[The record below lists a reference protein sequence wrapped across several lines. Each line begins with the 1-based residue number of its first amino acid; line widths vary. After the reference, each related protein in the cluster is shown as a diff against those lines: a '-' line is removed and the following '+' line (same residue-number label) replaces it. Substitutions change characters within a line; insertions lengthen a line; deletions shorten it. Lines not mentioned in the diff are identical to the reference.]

1 MAVGKETKPMPRRMR
16 DDGARQRTCL
26 FRGPPSGLQND
37 GEASEADASPCTV
50 VRPEGIGTAVPSV
63 A

>member
-1 MAVGKETKPMPRRMR
+1 MPRRMR

-26 FRGPPSGLQND
+26 FRGPSSVLQND

-50 VRPEGIGTAVPSV
+50 VGPEGIGTAVPSV

>member
-1 MAVGKETKPMPRRMR
+1 MAVGKEQKPMPRRMR
-16 DDGARQRTCL
+16 DDGVRQRTCL
-26 FRGPPSGLQND
+26 FRGPSSVLQND

-50 VRPEGIGTAVPSV
+50 VGPEGIGTAVPSV